1 MKKIICFATLFLLTA
16 FGTLFAQDNAPDP
29 KDTGD
34 IGRDAAVKAFE
45 ELLANAKKNPLDLTK
60 FNAVAPVSV
69 PITATTTTV
78 ESAPLS
84 CVNAVKVWFELS
96 DGRYVNPKYY
106 RWAPGEVFYVHVLSA
121 TPVFVALYQNYP
133 GISESKRAYPV
144 DRFPASYNA
153 IQPGIPTRLPVAF
166 QMDLNHNS
174 EYMSIVVT
182 KADSPVIRT
191 EVTQST
197 TVAAQTT
204 TTQTAQTTT
213 TASIAGGSGILKGGV
228 KNEVKESALTKFDAI
243 NNAGLADQ
251 EFTEG
256 VTKCRRVRYYVSY
269 PYWVRPVYYC
279 RYLNHRYHYIPVVA
293 TTNVIFVNYRAT
305 YTTVDDASLYLFSDN
320 GIGQLQLTL
329 QKCGPRWSW

>member
-1 MKKIICFATLFLLTA
+1 MKKIFCLATLFLFAT
-16 FGTLFAQDNAPDP
+16 FSTLLAQDNTPDP
-29 KDTGD
+29 KDIGD
-34 IGRDAAVKAFE
+34 VERDVAVKAFD
-45 ELLANAKKNPLDLTK
+45 ELFANAQKEPLDITK

-69 PITATTTTV
+69 PIVATTTDT
-78 ESAPLS
+78 EPTPLS
-84 CVNAVKVWFELS
+84 CANAVKVWFELS

-153 IQPGIPTRLPVAF
+153 IQAGVPTRLPVAF
-166 QMDLNHNS
+166 QMDLNHNN

-197 TVAAQTT
+197 TVAAQT
-204 TTQTAQTTT
+204 QTQTTT
-213 TASIAGGSGILKGGV
+213 TVSIAGNTTSGILKGGS
-228 KNEVKESALTKFDAI
+228 KNDVKESALAKFDAI
-243 NNAGLADQ
+243 NSAGLADQ
-251 EFTEG
+251 EYTEG

-269 PYWVRPVYYC
+269 PHWVRPAYYC
-279 RYLNHRYHYIPVVA
+279 RYVNQRYHYIPVIA
-293 TTNVIFVNYRAT
+293 TTNVLFINYRAT
-305 YTTVDDASLYLFSDN
+305 YTNINDASLYLFSDN

-329 QKCGPRWSW
+329 QKCGTRWSW